1 MINTTKLYII
11 FQWLLYYIVTSGH
24 CQLFYKIIMSK
35 QNLIPERLR
44 SVREALGITKADASR
59 RIGLSKIGYNR
70 YESGER
76 SPSSQTI
83 KVIAEALSTSVDFLV
98 GLTDNP
104 DMDSVQLY
112 RQQDAEL
119 FELALEYKRADE
131 AMQERILA
139 YAKAFKK

>member
-1 MINTTKLYII
+1 
-11 FQWLLYYIVTSGH
+11 
-24 CQLFYKIIMSK
+24 MSK